1 MKKILILGLTL
12 LSVVSAFAMSYAIDF
27 TMADLSAL
35 SISTCSVGLASVALL
50 GDRDRNI
57 FNALRSKYTNL
68 IPAPSY
74 LRVETTLQNSRSNY
88 LFDVKKNGNESAT
101 EVKLDRNDLFVI
113 TDLAFYLIAQ
123 DTTKVGREILET
135 YNNETSFPPVAGP
148 PAFDPK
154 DLEAV
159 YNGKFSLKL
168 GTIVSIE
175 GMSMQ
180 HFKYVP
186 QTQRSTSSN
195 RSQYSQREA
204 AYALGS
210 LIYLRGTNDI
220 TVSVDIPTYAGI
232 ALQSQTANINH
243 KLVFHPYGYLIKGA
257 ANIEEMK
264 AAGVKRG

>member
-1 MKKILILGLTL
+1 MKKFIYLSLTL
-12 LSVVSAFAMSYAIDF
+12 LSVILLSATAYAVDF
-27 TMADLSAL
+27 TLADFSAA
-35 SISTCSVGLASVALL
+35 SISTASLSLASAALV

-57 FNALRSKYTNL
+57 FNALRGKYPSL
-68 IPAPSY
+68 MPAPSY
-74 LRVETTLQNSRSNY
+74 LRVEATLQNSRSNY
-88 LFDVKKNGNESAT
+88 VFDVKKNGNESAT

-123 DTTKVGREILET
+123 DSTKVGREILET
-135 YNNETSFPPVAGP
+135 YNNETTFPPVTG
-148 PAFDPK
+148 FDPK

-168 GTIVSIE
+168 GTIVNIE

-186 QTQRSTSSN
+186 QTQRSAAGN
-195 RSQYSQREA
+195 RNQYSQRDA
-204 AYALGS
+204 SYALGS

-220 TVSVDIPTYAGI
+220 TVTVDIPTYAGI
-232 ALQSQTANINH
+232 ALQSQTANVNH

-264 AAGVKRG
+264 ASLTKRG

>member
-1 MKKILILGLTL
+1 MKKFFYLSLTL
-12 LSVVSAFAMSYAIDF
+12 LSVIALSATAYAVDF
-27 TMADLSAL
+27 TLADISAA
-35 SISTCSVGLASVALL
+35 SISTASVSLASAALV

-57 FNALRSKYTNL
+57 FNALRGKYPSL
-68 IPAPSY
+68 MPAPSY

-113 TDLAFYLIAQ
+113 TDLAFYIIAQ
-123 DTTKVGREILET
+123 DSTKVGREILET
-135 YNNETSFPPVAGP
+135 YNNETSFPAVVGP

-168 GTIVSIE
+168 GTIVNIE

-180 HFKYVP
+180 HFKHVP
-186 QTQRSTSSN
+186 QTQRSAATN
-195 RSQYSQREA
+195 RNQYSQRDA
-204 AYALGS
+204 SYALGS

-232 ALQSQTANINH
+232 ALQAQAANVNH
-243 KLVFHPYGYLIKGA
+243 KLVFHPYGYLIKGGGLV
-257 ANIEEMK
+257 EEAK
-264 AAGVKRG
+264 ASIKRG